1 MKYNEQ
7 MRVST
12 ADWFGSWPRNWW
24 MCPPFASVW
33 IRPRNV
39 SMYCILFEASR
50 FFPKCSCWV
59 GGFLGFF
66 LSLSLNLKELLIV
79 TAWTLLR
86 TGLDL
91 LKQLGRRVSGV
102 SGLGSLEPEKCDPI
116 DDFTIFYY
124 WLWPNH

>member
-1 MKYNEQ
+1 M
-7 MRVST
+7 
-12 ADWFGSWPRNWW
+12 FLLGG
-24 MCPPFASVW
+24 
-33 IRPRNV
+33 
-39 SMYCILFEASR
+39 
-50 FFPKCSCWV
+50 WV
-59 GGFLGFF
+59 LGFP
-66 LSLSLNLKELLIV
+66 LSLSLNLKDLLIV

-124 WLWPNH
+124 WLWPNHEVPDSNTQEKRLEAYCWRRLTSQLRF